1 MVKTDDGFCCAFNT
15 ISVQSSYASEAG
27 EDYDQ
32 AEYGDD
38 YDYYDEDYDDEDY
51 YYDYD
56 TTTTESITNAQSV
69 DSSSS
74 EDGYSE
80 TCKSVFDN
88 ITKPGLARW
97 YTGCYKNDE
106 DKCFFATDNE
116 KKDDHSPLTEKP
128 GSHFE
133 TYPPKE
139 IKEIQFG
146 HSHFNISLF
155 QEGKKWRTNAASK
168 NLGLSILLD
177 PMTHDNIKG
186 DIEMAM
192 KTFV

>member
-27 EDYDQ
+27 EDYDP

-38 YDYYDEDYDDEDY
+38 YDYYDDEDY

-56 TTTTESITNAQSV
+56 STTTESPDEAVTYPGSLIKLLNLVYKHNCFYNSGVTTTTTTVQSV

-74 EDGYSE
+74 DDGYSE
-80 TCKSVFDN
+80 TCKSMFEK
-88 ITKPGLARW
+88 ISKPGLARW

-106 DKCFFATDNE
+106 DQCFFATDNE

-128 GSHFE
+128 RSHFE
-133 TYPPKE
+133 TYPPKK
-139 IKEIQFG
+139 IKEI
-146 HSHFNISLF
+146 
-155 QEGKKWRTNAASK
+155 
-168 NLGLSILLD
+168 
-177 PMTHDNIKG
+177 
-186 DIEMAM
+186 
-192 KTFV
+192 